1 MKFNKNLFT
10 LKKPLLVGICNFTP
24 DSFSDGGKTF
34 SRTSALNHINSM
46 VKDGAQIIDIG
57 AESTRP
63 NSEPITYKEE
73 IRRLSK
79 ILPYLNYKKYLVS
92 LDSYKTETQEYAL
105 KKGVHI
111 INDINGGSEELFKL
125 TKKYNAGLFL
135 MHKRGTPKDMQK
147 KLNPRANMVK
157 EFDKFI
163 EKRLKILDK
172 MKFNLKKVWFDP
184 GIGFGKTLNQ
194 NLQLMRSL
202 SKYSYK
208 NLQILLGSSRKSWIN
223 FIDPSNAD
231 QRIGGSLASITHALQ
246 QNVNTF
252 RIHDVQETNQMIKV
266 LKVLNK

>member
-73 IRRLSK
+73 IRRLSQ
-79 ILPYLNYKKYLVS
+79 ILQYLNYKKYLVS
-92 LDSYKTETQEYAL
+92 LDSYKPETQEYVL

-135 MHKRGTPKDMQK
+135 MHKRGTPKAVSYTH
-147 KLNPRANMVK
+147 L
-157 EFDKFI
+157 
-163 EKRLKILDK
+163 
-172 MKFNLKKVWFDP
+172 
-184 GIGFGKTLNQ
+184 TL
-194 NLQLMRSL
+194 
-202 SKYSYK
+202 
-208 NLQILLGSSRKSWIN
+208 
-223 FIDPSNAD
+223 P
-231 QRIGGSLASITHALQ
+231 
-246 QNVNTF
+246 
-252 RIHDVQETNQMIKV
+252 TNREV
-266 LKVLNK
+266 